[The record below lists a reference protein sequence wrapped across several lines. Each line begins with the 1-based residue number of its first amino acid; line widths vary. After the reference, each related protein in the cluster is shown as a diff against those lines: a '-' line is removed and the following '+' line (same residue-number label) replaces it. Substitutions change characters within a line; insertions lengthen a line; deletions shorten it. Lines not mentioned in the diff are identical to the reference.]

1 MYFYVV
7 GLGAGVDSE
16 VSESVSVYSR
26 RNIANKRKGKGKE
39 TAEPL
44 SCPPAV
50 KIGNVW

>member
-1 MYFYVV
+1 MSFYVV

-39 TAEPL
+39 TAEPF

-50 KIGNVW
+50 RIRNVR

>member
-16 VSESVSVYSR
+16 VSESGSVYSR
-26 RNIANKRKGKGKE
+26 RNIANKAKAKGKE

-50 KIGNVW
+50 KIGNVR